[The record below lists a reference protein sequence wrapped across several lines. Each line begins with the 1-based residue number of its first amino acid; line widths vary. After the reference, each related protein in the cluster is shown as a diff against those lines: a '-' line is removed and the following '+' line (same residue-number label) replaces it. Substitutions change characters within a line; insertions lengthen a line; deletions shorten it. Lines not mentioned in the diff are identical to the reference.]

1 MKKVKRMMFGGVS
14 KAAGKSLQQVSKM
27 PGGVNQNAP
36 EDVQKMMANLPRG
49 STVAAPS
56 KPGMTGLGSAM
67 AGGMRPPGAGGMT
80 AGPKPGGMMGGIRNA
95 VNQAVAQAPVRPL
108 GSPAAPSG
116 GIVAKAAP
124 GGGLGPGGMKEGG
137 KVSSAS
143 KRADGC
149 AIKGKTKGK
158 MV

>member
-1 MKKVKRMMFGGVS
+1 
-14 KAAGKSLQQVSKM
+14 
-27 PGGVNQNAP
+27 
-36 EDVQKMMANLPRG
+36 
-49 STVAAPS
+49 
-56 KPGMTGLGSAM
+56 
-67 AGGMRPPGAGGMT
+67 
-80 AGPKPGGMMGGIRNA
+80 MGGIRNA
-95 VNQAVAQAPVRPL
+95 VNQAVAQAPVKPV

-124 GGGLGPGGMKEGG
+124 GRGLGPGGMKEGG
-137 KVSSAS
+137 KVKTSSAS